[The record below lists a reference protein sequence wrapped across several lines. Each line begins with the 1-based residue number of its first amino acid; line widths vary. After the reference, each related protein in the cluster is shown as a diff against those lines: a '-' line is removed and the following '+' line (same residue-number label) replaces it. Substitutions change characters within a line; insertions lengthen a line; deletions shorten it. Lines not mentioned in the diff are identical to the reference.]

1 MAIGR
6 GGNSE
11 MNFHKLTVINFILNG
26 SRGQLKNRPFALNES
41 RLTQELKK
49 VGAIAGSELQVFP
62 PFAIGYAFMSVS

>member
-1 MAIGR
+1 MAICR
-6 GGNSE
+6 GGNIEIFMSR
-11 MNFHKLTVINFILNG
+11 LINFILNG